1 MFSRLQQLTAV
12 LVVCWAGSAAAASES
27 VSNFNSAGE
36 YAFAPAYGEALPP
49 VGYVDFCARH
59 RGECQPLGVS
69 NTKVHLT
76 SERWQVLGEINDYV
90 NRKIRPAHDV
100 DLHGVPERWSIPIDA
115 GDCEDYVLLKKRYL
129 EGVGFPAGSLLITV
143 VLEEQGGGHAVLIVR
158 TSAGDFV
165 LDNRRAGIK
174 RWSETGYYFLKR
186 QSQSDPLQ
194 WIALTP
200 VNAPDPGA
208 IAGGN

>member
-1 MFSRLQQLTAV
+1 MFSRLRQMAAV
-12 LVVCWAGSAAAASES
+12 LVVCWAGPAVAAGEA

-36 YAFAPAYGEALPP
+36 HAFAPAYGQALPP

-59 RGECQPLGVS
+59 AAECEPLGGLKAEVR
-69 NTKVHLT
+69 LT
-76 SERWQVLGEINDYV
+76 SERWQVLGEINNFV
-90 NRKIRPAHDV
+90 NSKIRPAHDI
-100 DLHGVPERWSIPIDA
+100 DLQGVPEYWSIPVDA

-129 EGVGFPAGSLLITV
+129 EGLGFPAETLLITV

-165 LDNRRAGIK
+165 LDNRRSEIK
-174 RWSETGYYFLKR
+174 RWSDTGYYFLKR
-186 QSQSDPLQ
+186 QSQTDPLQ

-200 VNAPDPGA
+200 RATPDPAA

>member
-1 MFSRLQQLTAV
+1 MFSRLQQMAAV
-12 LVVCWAGSAAAASES
+12 LVVCWASTAAAAGET
-27 VSNFNSAGE
+27 VSNFNSAGQH
-36 YAFAPAYGEALPP
+36 AFAPAYGQALPP

-59 RGECQPLGVS
+59 PAECQPLGGS
-69 NTKVHLT
+69 KTKVQLT
-76 SERWQVLGEINDYV
+76 PERWRVLGEINSFV
-90 NRKIRPAHDV
+90 NSKIRPAQDI
-100 DLHGVPERWSIPIDA
+100 DLYGVPEYWSIPTDA

-129 EGVGFPAGSLLITV
+129 EGLGFPAETLLITV

-165 LDNRRAGIK
+165 LDNRRDEIK
-174 RWSETGYYFLKR
+174 RWSDTGYFYLKR
-186 QSQSDPLQ
+186 QSQQDPLQ

-200 VNAPDPGA
+200 RHTPDPGA

>member
-12 LVVCWAGSAAAASES
+12 LVVCWAGSAAAAGES
-27 VSNFNSAGE
+27 VSNFNSAGD

-59 RGECQPLGVS
+59 ADECRPLGGS
-69 NTKVHLT
+69 NVKIKLT
-76 SERWQVLGEINDYV
+76 SERWQVLGEINDFV

-100 DLHGVPERWSIPIDA
+100 DLHGVPERWSIPTDA

-129 EGVGFPAGSLLITV
+129 EGVGFPAETLLITV

-165 LDNRRAGIK
+165 LDNRRTEIK

-200 VNAPDPGA
+200 GNAPDPVS